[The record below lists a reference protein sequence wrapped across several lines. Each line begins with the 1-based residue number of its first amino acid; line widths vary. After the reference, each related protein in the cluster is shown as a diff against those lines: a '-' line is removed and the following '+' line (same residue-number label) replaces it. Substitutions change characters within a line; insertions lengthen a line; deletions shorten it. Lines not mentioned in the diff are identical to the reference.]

1 LVDRKIRRNQG
12 VVMKAFSQHEVPVVI
27 SGDGVEVR
35 VQEIGGGMSTSFIKL
50 PQGADL
56 GPVLKG
62 LPDDRCQCPHWGY
75 LLRGRVQMRTA
86 EGEQVFSAGQAV
98 YWGPGHVPVAL
109 EDSEYVDF
117 SPTEEFTVVIDHIR
131 SQAG

>member
-1 LVDRKIRRNQG
+1 MYAVTQQD
-12 VVMKAFSQHEVPVVI
+12 VPVLI
-27 SGDGVEVR
+27 EGDGVEVR
-35 VQEIGGGMSTSFIKL
+35 VQEIGGGMSISFIRL

-56 GPVLKG
+56 GPALKG
-62 LPDDRCQCPHWGY
+62 QPDDRCPCPHWGY

-86 EGEQVFSAGQAV
+86 AGDQVYTGGQGF

-117 SPTEEFTVVIDHIR
+117 SPTDEFTPVIDHIR
-131 SQAG
+131 GQG